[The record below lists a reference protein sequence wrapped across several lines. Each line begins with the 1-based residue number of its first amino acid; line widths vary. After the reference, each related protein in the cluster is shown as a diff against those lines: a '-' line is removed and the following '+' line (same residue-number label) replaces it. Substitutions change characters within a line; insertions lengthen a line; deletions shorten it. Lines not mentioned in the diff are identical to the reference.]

1 MLLYEKY
8 TPYTLNGIIGN
19 KEAIEKLKEFGREIL
34 LGKRP
39 KPLLLYGPS
48 GVGKTAAANALAN
61 VYGFGLILLS
71 ASDYRDAETLRKK
84 LLPATLSHGLF
95 NKINLIV
102 FDEIDEL
109 SSQFDKGAQ
118 NAILQIL
125 QSSKQPILFIATDF
139 WDQHISFLRTY
150 VEKVEFKRLTSF
162 EVLQFLKHV
171 CSKEGAKISESVLEA
186 IAERSNGDMR
196 AALNDLEFVINGHE
210 NALEYLAVRNQKV
223 EIFQVLD
230 KIFFSRS
237 FDMAKEAFDN
247 SDIDF
252 DMLIKWIDENIPT
265 RYEAKEAIAEAYGS
279 LSLASRYANK
289 ASRLSYYSLLRYAS
303 TLCSAGVAL
312 SNSGYAKRLGSY
324 TFPKEVKYLSQT
336 KKERQL
342 AMGVAEKLERRMHM
356 SKKEIL
362 VNFMPF
368 FRIML
373 KEKARKIGKEA
384 LQEELIKEFDLSK
397 EEVSV
402 LILAY

>member
-8 TPYTLNGIIGN
+8 TPYTLSGIIVN

-279 LSLASRYANK
+279 L
-289 ASRLSYYSLLRYAS
+289 
-303 TLCSAGVAL
+303 
-312 SNSGYAKRLGSY
+312 GSY